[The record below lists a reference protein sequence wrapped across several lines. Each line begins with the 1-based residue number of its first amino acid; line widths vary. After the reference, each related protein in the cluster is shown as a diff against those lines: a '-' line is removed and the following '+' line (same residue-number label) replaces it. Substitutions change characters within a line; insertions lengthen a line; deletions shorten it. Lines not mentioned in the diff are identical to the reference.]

1 MIKLTMYTRYGFSY
15 YRKRNSSPACCGHN
29 GFLKGGALA
38 PTSGSS
44 AKQIVAVIVGH
55 HRQCWGRYHERI
67 ALQATNYFTLEEVEL
82 QQSYPR
88 EKSSLV
94 N

>member
-1 MIKLTMYTRYGFSY
+1 MYTRYGISY
-15 YRKRNSSPACCGHN
+15 YRKRNSSPACCGHK

-44 AKQIVAVIVGH
+44 AKQMLDIVGPD
-55 HRQCWGRYHERI
+55 RQRWGRYHERI

-82 QQSYPR
+82 QQSYP
-88 EKSSLV
+88 
-94 N
+94 